1 MYTTHNKNVLI
12 GLPCYLLLHVCCGEH
27 SLYECVYQIKYSM
40 LPVFVVQNFGDVLY
54 TKMSHDIMHM
64 DSLLEILLIIT
75 VFGGI
80 LCNLIVP

>member
-1 MYTTHNKNVLI
+1 
-12 GLPCYLLLHVCCGEH
+12 
-27 SLYECVYQIKYSM
+27 M

-64 DSLLEILLIIT
+64 DLFLLDEQVNHCKQLEILLIIT

>member
-1 MYTTHNKNVLI
+1 
-12 GLPCYLLLHVCCGEH
+12 
-27 SLYECVYQIKYSM
+27 M

-64 DSLLEILLIIT
+64 DLLISVGRTSKQLEILLIIS